1 MQIHDVD
8 WTDYYQKFQLCEFAI
23 NDDGFAVNFTL
34 CESDILV
41 F

>member
-1 MQIHDVD
+1 MMWIEPEF
-8 WTDYYQKFQLCEFAI
+8 YQKFQLCEFAI

-34 CESDILV
+34 CELGIFV